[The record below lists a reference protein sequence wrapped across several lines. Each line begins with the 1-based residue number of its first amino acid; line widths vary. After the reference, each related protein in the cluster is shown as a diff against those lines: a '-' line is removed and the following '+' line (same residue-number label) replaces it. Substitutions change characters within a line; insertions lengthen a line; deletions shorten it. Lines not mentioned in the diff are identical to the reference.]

1 MDFVWQLYSIRLGV
15 PFQLC
20 EKYFTLSVFTY
31 AFDDLVIPQMIDMET
46 IRQISMKHIKQK
58 YNVDSIEEYHVDIG
72 LYTCAK
78 KLEESWY
85 VVNIYPE
92 TSEYDLYS
100 VWINCMTGE
109 IILDDFAKHSLG

>member
-1 MDFVWQLYSIRLGV
+1 MSNHTLTTL
-15 PFQLC
+15 PFLLT
-20 EKYFTLSVFTY
+20 KKSNNL
-31 AFDDLVIPQMIDMET
+31 ET
-46 IRQISMKHIKQK
+46 FSCRSNKQK